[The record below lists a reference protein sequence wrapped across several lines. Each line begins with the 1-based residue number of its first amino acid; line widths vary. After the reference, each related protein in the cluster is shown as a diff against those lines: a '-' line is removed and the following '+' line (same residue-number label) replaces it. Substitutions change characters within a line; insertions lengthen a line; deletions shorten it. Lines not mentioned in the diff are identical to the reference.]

1 MRAKKF
7 VMPTILICLIL
18 VYAGLGIFVWFNHKT
33 REIKDYP
40 LKAEL
45 AVLGA
50 ALTMHG
56 AVLLMPVIQDKILI
70 MGFGYSISLIV
81 WLMLLV
87 YFVGSFFYRLRGL
100 QLLLYPCAALTL
112 LLGALFPGKYVGY
125 QINDLPFMSHIGT
138 SLLAYGFM
146 GKCNGFTEYSFCKK
160 MSR

>member
-1 MRAKKF
+1 MRAKK
-7 VMPTILICLIL
+7 VCYADYLICLIL

-87 YFVGSFFYRLRGL
+87 YFVGSFSIVCADCSCFYIRVQRLPYYWARCFQENMSVTKSMICRL
-100 QLLLYPCAALTL
+100 CRTLVHRCWHTVYSAL
-112 LLGALFPGKYVGY
+112 
-125 QINDLPFMSHIGT
+125 
-138 SLLAYGFM
+138 
-146 GKCNGFTEYSFCKK
+146 
-160 MSR
+160 